1 MPSTTDSAKS
11 GPTNKTSTR
20 SNGLAEVP
28 AGATVVPN
36 ADNNY
41 DEAPPGVTGPDQ
53 SARDTLRKQA
63 KPVFNRGP
71 SMLDF
76 TAITSAGPTPAGELP
91 PSASYFDGSRLRES
105 HLPDE
110 EDLERMRR
118 QTVAEIDS
126 ELPRRRVPGDEVQ
139 VAMIDVVDIGKD
151 TRGAFGGSPSKSA
164 TLDDSSEAS
173 HESFRPTC
181 AFAAAPEEPFEPTL
195 N

>member
-139 VAMIDVVDIGKD
+139 GADAFAPRTSRQETAD
-151 TRGAFGGSPSKSA
+151 TTLISK
-164 TLDDSSEAS
+164 TLDETGGWTAAS
-173 HESFRPTC
+173 HTHGDHTH
-181 AFAAAPEEPFEPTL
+181 A
-195 N
+195 